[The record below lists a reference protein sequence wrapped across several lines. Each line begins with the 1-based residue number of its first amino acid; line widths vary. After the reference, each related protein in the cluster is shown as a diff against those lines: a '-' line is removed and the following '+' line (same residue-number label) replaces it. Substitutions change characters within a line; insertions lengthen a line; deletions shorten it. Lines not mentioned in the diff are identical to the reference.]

1 MNTLFAETLAY
12 EKDELLG
19 KTHADLCFTD
29 FTDSPAYETF
39 WKTLLSGEFIQ
50 DKLKRKSKNGE
61 VLWLQ
66 ATYIPIKENGV
77 VTAIGKIAFD
87 ITDQILRTQSYSSE
101 FSEIAQVLLKQADAG
116 KEIGTKVQTELQLM
130 QNHHQETQTQVNI
143 LKEDT
148 QEIQEIVAIINKIAS
163 QTNLLAL
170 NAAIEAARAGENGRG
185 FAVVADEVRKLSN
198 QVEAAIRQVEESTK
212 NITVNVSK
220 MSAGIKEIEKS
231 IHTSKEEIST
241 SIDNSTKLEGS
252 SKHLTEEA
260 LSFEKTV

>member
-1 MNTLFAETLAY
+1 MENVAVR
-12 EKDELLG
+12 
-19 KTHADLCFTD
+19 
-29 FTDSPAYETF
+29 
-39 WKTLLSGEFIQ
+39 EFIQ

-87 ITDQILRTQSYSSE
+87 ITDRILRTQSYSSE

-148 QEIQEIVAIINKIAS
+148 QEIQEIVAIINKIAR

>member
-1 MNTLFAETLAY
+1 
-12 EKDELLG
+12 
-19 KTHADLCFTD
+19 
-29 FTDSPAYETF
+29 
-39 WKTLLSGEFIQ
+39 
-50 DKLKRKSKNGE
+50 
-61 VLWLQ
+61 
-66 ATYIPIKENGV
+66 
-77 VTAIGKIAFD
+77 
-87 ITDQILRTQSYSSE
+87 
-101 FSEIAQVLLKQADAG
+101 
-116 KEIGTKVQTELQLM
+116 M

-252 SKHLTEEA
+252 AKHLTEEA